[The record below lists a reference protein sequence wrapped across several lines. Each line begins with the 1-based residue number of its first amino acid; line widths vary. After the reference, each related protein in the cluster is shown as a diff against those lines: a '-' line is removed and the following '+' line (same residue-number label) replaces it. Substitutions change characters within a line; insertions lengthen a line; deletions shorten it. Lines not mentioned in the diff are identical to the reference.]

1 MRPNDSLLATL
12 LELQVLD
19 RVPRSGWMLRGVPE
33 PESVAE
39 HNWHVAFLVW
49 ILGREVEGLDVLR
62 AVELAMIHD
71 VAEVRL
77 GDLPRTTARYLPRS
91 VKHEAEGAA
100 LLELMAS
107 RRELARSLYEE
118 YRRGES
124 REARFVSACDK
135 LQLMLKASVY
145 ESWGAGALAE
155 FWENPANFPDDEF
168 RPVREVF
175 EELRELRQGARERS
189 STRP

>member
-1 MRPNDSLLATL
+1 MMPSMQPNDTLLDVL
-12 LELQVLD
+12 LELQILD
-19 RVPRSGWMLRGVPE
+19 RVPRSGWMLRGVAD

-62 AVELAMIHD
+62 ALELAMIHD

-77 GDLPRTTARYLPRS
+77 GDLPRTSSRYLPRS
-91 VKHEAEGAA
+91 VKHEAEGEA

-107 RRELARSLYEE
+107 HRHLARELYDE

-135 LQLMLKASVY
+135 LQLMIKVTVY
-145 ESWGAGALAE
+145 ESWGTGALAE
-155 FWENPANFPDDEF
+155 FWDHPANFPDDEF
-168 RPVREVF
+168 APVREVF
-175 EELRELRQGARERS
+175 EALR
-189 STRP
+189 TRRDR